1 MSKKSGNR
9 ELVDS
14 LNWGTG
20 LTKII
25 KVKILVNPL
34 FRILFLLHF
43 LTSKVTDLIKIL

>member
-20 LTKII
+20 LTKI